1 MQTIKTAILSFGLS
15 GKVFHAPFIHLH
27 PGFELTSIWERTKSE
42 SVVVYPHVHIAR
54 SLEELLDDKS
64 IDLIV
69 VNTPTGTH
77 FDYAKKALEANK
89 HVVVEKAFTTTVDEA
104 IELDRLATEK
114 NKLLSVFQN
123 RRWDSD
129 FQTVQKVISN
139 GLLGSVHE
147 AEFHFDRYKEEL
159 SPKLHKETAGP
170 GAGLLYDLGP
180 HLIDQ
185 AVCLFGMP
193 DAVFA
198 DILTLRNNSQVDDY
212 IDLLLYYPS
221 IRVRLKSSLLVKE
234 PVPSFI
240 VHGSHGSFIKSRADI
255 QEAALL
261 AGEKPNQPNWGEE
274 PESEMGLLNT
284 KINGVEERKK
294 ITTIAGNYSHY
305 YARLYDALT
314 GKGNNPVSAKDGIRV
329 MQILEAA
336 RKSNQEKKVI
346 ELDHVA

>member
-27 PGFELTSIWERTKSE
+27 PGFQLKTIWERTKSE
-42 SVVVYPHVHIAR
+42 STAVYPYVHIVR
-54 SLEELLDDKS
+54 SMEEILDDES
-64 IDLIV
+64 IDLVV

-77 FDYAKKALEANK
+77 FDYAKRALEANK
-89 HVVVEKAFTTTVDEA
+89 HVVVEKAFTTTVEEA

-114 NKLLSVFQN
+114 KRLLSVFQN

-129 FQTVQKVISN
+129 FQTVQKVITD
-139 GLLGSVHE
+139 GLLGQVHE
-147 AEFHFDRYKEEL
+147 AEFHFDRYKAEL

-198 DILTLRNNSQVDDY
+198 DIRTLRNHSQVDDY

-221 IRVRLKSSLLVKE
+221 ISVRLKSSLLVKE
-234 PVPSFI
+234 PIPSFI

-261 AGEKPNQPNWGEE
+261 AGEKPDQPNWGEE
-274 PESEMGLLNT
+274 PATEMGLLNT
-284 KINGVEERKK
+284 RINGVEERNT
-294 ITTIAGNYSHY
+294 IPTIAGNYSHY

-314 GKGNNPVSAKDGIRV
+314 GKGENPVSAKDGIRV
-329 MQILEAA
+329 MQILAAA

-346 ELDHVA
+346 ALDHVA

>member
-1 MQTIKTAILSFGLS
+1 MQTINAAILSFGLS

-27 PGFELTSIWERTKSE
+27 PGFKLKAIWERTKSE
-42 SVVVYPHVHIAR
+42 STEIYPYVHIAR
-54 SLEELLDDKS
+54 SMEELLDDKS
-64 IDLIV
+64 IELIV

-104 IELDRLATEK
+104 VELDRLATEK
-114 NKLLSVFQN
+114 NRFLSVFQN

-129 FQTVQKVISN
+129 FQTVQKVISD
-139 GLLGSVHE
+139 GLLGPVHE

-159 SPKLHKETAGP
+159 SPKLHKETAAP

-198 DILTLRNNSQVDDY
+198 DIRTLRRNSQVDDY

-234 PVPSFI
+234 PLPSFA
-240 VHGSHGSFIKSRADI
+240 VHGLYGSFIKSRADI
-255 QEAALL
+255 QEAVLL
-261 AGEKPNQPNWGEE
+261 AGGKPDQPNWGEE

-284 KINGVEERKK
+284 KINGMEKREN
-294 ITTIAGNYSHY
+294 IPTIAGNYSHY

-314 GKGNNPVSAKDGIRV
+314 GKGENPVSAKDGIRV
-329 MQILEAA
+329 MQILEAVSISSRE
-336 RKSNQEKKVI
+336 RKAITVKDK
-346 ELDHVA
+346 L

>member
-1 MQTIKTAILSFGLS
+1 MQPIKTAILSFGLS

-27 PGFELTSIWERTKSE
+27 PGFELKAIWERTKSE
-42 SVVVYPHVHIAR
+42 STEVYPYVHIAR
-54 SLEELLDDKS
+54 SIEELLDDKS
-64 IDLIV
+64 IELIV

-104 IELDRLATEK
+104 VELDRLATE
-114 NKLLSVFQN
+114 NNRLLSVFQN

-129 FQTVQKVISN
+129 FQTVQKVISD
-139 GLLGSVHE
+139 GLLGPVHE

-159 SPKLHKETAGP
+159 SPKLHKETAAP

-198 DILTLRNNSQVDDY
+198 DIRTLRRNSQVDDY

-234 PVPSFI
+234 PLPSFT
-240 VHGSHGSFIKSRADI
+240 VHGLYGSFIKSRADI
-255 QEAALL
+255 QEGALL
-261 AGEKPNQPNWGEE
+261 AGGKPDQPNWGVE

-284 KINGVEERKK
+284 KIHGMEERRT
-294 ITTIAGNYSHY
+294 IPTIAGNYSHY
-305 YARLYDALT
+305 YVRLYDALT
-314 GKGNNPVSAKDGIRV
+314 GKGENPVSAKDGIRV

-336 RKSNQEKKVI
+336 RTSSRERKAITVKDK
-346 ELDHVA
+346 L

>member
-1 MQTIKTAILSFGLS
+1 MQPIKTAILSFGLS

-27 PGFELTSIWERTKSE
+27 PGFELSAIWERTKSE
-42 SVVVYPHVHIAR
+42 STAVYPYVHIAR
-54 SLEELLDDKS
+54 SLDELLDDQS

-77 FDYAKKALEANK
+77 FDYARKALEAGK
-89 HVVVEKAFTTTVDEA
+89 HVVVEKAFTTTVNEA
-104 IELDRLATEK
+104 IELDHLATEK
-114 NKLLSVFQN
+114 NRLLSVFQN

-129 FQTVQKVISN
+129 FQTVQKVIN
-139 GLLGSVHE
+139 DGLLGTVHE

-193 DAVFA
+193 EAVFA
-198 DILTLRNNSQVDDY
+198 DIRILRNHSQVDDY

-234 PVPSFI
+234 PIPSFI
-240 VHGSHGSFIKSRADI
+240 VHGSHGSFIKSRADK

-261 AGEKPNQPNWGEE
+261 AGEQPDQPDWGQE
-274 PESEMGLLNT
+274 PVSEMGVLNT

-294 ITTIAGNYSHY
+294 IPTIAGNYGHY
-305 YARLYDALT
+305 YAGLYNALT

-329 MQILEAA
+329 MQLLEAA
-336 RKSNQEKKVI
+336 RMSSRDQQVI
-346 ELDHVA
+346 RL

>member
-27 PGFELTSIWERTKSE
+27 SGYELKAIWERTKSG
-42 SVVVYPHVHIAR
+42 SASVYPYVHIAR
-54 SLEELLDDKS
+54 SLEELLDDQS

-69 VNTPTGTH
+69 VNTPTATH

-89 HVVVEKAFTTTVDEA
+89 HVVVEKAFTTTVEEA

-129 FQTVQKVISN
+129 FQTVQKVIAD
-139 GLLGSVHE
+139 GLLGPVHE

-159 SPKLHKETAGP
+159 SPKLHKEKAAP

-185 AVCLFGMP
+185 ALYLFGMP

-198 DILTLRNNSQVDDY
+198 DIRTLRPGSQVDDA

-221 IRVRLKSSLLVKE
+221 TRVRLKSGLLVKE
-234 PVPSFI
+234 PIPSFV
-240 VHGSHGSFIKSRADI
+240 VHGLYGSFIKSRGDV

-261 AGEKPNQPNWGEE
+261 SGAKPDKPNWGEE
-274 PESEMGLLNT
+274 PASEMGLLNT
-284 KINGVEERKK
+284 IIHGKEETIKIP
-294 ITTIAGNYSHY
+294 TIAGNYGLYYSH
-305 YARLYDALT
+305 LYDTLT
-314 GKGNNPVSAKDGIRV
+314 GKAEVPVSAKDGIRV

-336 RKSNQEKKVI
+336 RMSSRNQQLI
-346 ELDHVA
+346 RLQ